1 MDSGEIWKILKR
13 IQQDKRALTSHIS
26 VFVAI
31 LQLFIEVKGN
41 HHLQVSRQ
49 KLMKMAH
56 IKGIATYHKCISDL
70 VDWGFISYEPS
81 YHPSGETKIWIVG
94 G

>member
-13 IQQDKRALTSHIS
+13 IQQDKRALTSHIC
-26 VFVAI
+26 VFAAI
-31 LQLFIEVKGN
+31 LQLVIEENGLN
-41 HHLQVSRQ
+41 HLQVSRQ

-70 VDWGFISYEPS
+70 VEWGFIIYEPS
-81 YHPSGETKIWIVG
+81 YHPKEGSRVG
-94 G
+94 LKLR